1 MPGMRGV
8 RSSLTGP
15 SDDRPTWVGEWKERV
30 PPEASRRTSS
40 ACDSFYGGITSGG
53 GLVWRARPSWWSR
66 PGEAVDPM
74 GGILRSVT
82 SRMPLP

>member
-1 MPGMRGV
+1 MQRAEFSQRKGHVKPCAICLRPGYDHHPGV
-8 RSSLTGP
+8 DRS
-15 SDDRPTWVGEWKERV
+15 
-30 PPEASRRTSS
+30 PPAG
-40 ACDSFYGGITSGG
+40 ADGFYGGITSGG